1 MSGRSTPKQTKLG
14 TEASKT
20 TMETDVSDDIH
31 IDSVLFRS
39 SVLSEDK
46 EVFFEDEE
54 EAQWSNFSGPS
65 EKQSETEGETET
77 ETETLDE
84 PELAKNENR
93 LVKWSKFLV
102 LTIILVVATVCGAST
117 YLILYRQAMDEF
129 HNEVSIAE
137 RSF

>member
-1 MSGRSTPKQTKLG
+1 MSGRSTPKQTKLF

-20 TMETDVSDDIH
+20 TMETDLSDDIH
-31 IDSVLFRS
+31 IDSVLFQS
-39 SVLSEDK
+39 SVVFEDK
-46 EVFFEDEE
+46 EVFFENEE

-77 ETETLDE
+77 DTLDE

-102 LTIILVVATVCGAST
+102 LTVILVVATVCGAST

-129 HNEVSIAE
+129 HNEVSIVE

>member
-1 MSGRSTPKQTKLG
+1 MSGRSAPKQTKLG
-14 TEASKT
+14 TETS
-20 TMETDVSDDIH
+20 TMEDALSDDIY
-31 IDSVLFRS
+31 IDSV
-39 SVLSEDK
+39 
-46 EVFFEDEE
+46 FFKDNK
-54 EAQWSNFSGPS
+54 EAQWCNSSGPS
-65 EKQSETEGETET
+65 EKQSETEGETETET